1 MGFFTT
7 TIDAYCERTHDG
19 FWAEPLNAW
28 TNLAFLVSAAVAFVA
43 VRRVVASSR
52 LPKAARGEG
61 GALGGSASGWTEG
74 SGSRPLAAPSRL
86 TPPFWDLWLLP
97 VWLVCIAVGSFLFH
111 TWATPFAALLDVGSI
126 AGFIITF
133 LAVFASRV
141 LGWQGVW
148 VSAWLIGLL
157 AASVLL
163 PMFVCPSYVCGY
175 APTLASVFIAGLL
188 ARDRGRPMGARLLW
202 AAGGV
207 FILSLAVTGFD
218 GPLCPWWPFGTHFVW
233 HLLNAVVLSLAMV
246 GLGRSLRRE
255 AAAST

>member
-1 MGFFTT
+1 MSLFTT

-28 TNLAFLVSAAVAFVA
+28 TNLAFLASAAAAFVV
-43 VRRVVASSR
+43 VRRLRAD
-52 LPKAARGEG
+52 AARARGPRPTTAAG
-61 GALGGSASGWTEG
+61 GWG
-74 SGSRPLAAPSRL
+74 
-86 TPPFWDLWLLP
+86 LWLLP
-97 VWLVCIAVGSFLFH
+97 AWLICIAVGSFLFH

-126 AGFIITF
+126 AGFILTY

-141 LGWQGVW
+141 LGWRGAW

-163 PMFVCPSYVCGY
+163 PMYVCPSYVCGY

-188 ARDRGRPMGARLLW
+188 ARDRGRRRGARLLW

-207 FILSLAVTGFD
+207 FMLSLAVTGFD
-218 GPLCPWWPFGTHFVW
+218 GPLCTWWPFGTHFVW
-233 HLLNAVVLSLAMV
+233 HLLNALVLALAML
-246 GLGRSLRRE
+246 GLGRSLQRP
-255 AAAST
+255 ASPTVD